1 MRFTVTKMGFQVVKH
16 SFEGKDI
23 EEAKK
28 IAPKIAHF
36 RRVFT
41 GYGDNNYLIL
51 EQENS
56 NTSYEYSNRSGA
68 YKWVEK

>member
-1 MRFTVTKMGFQVVKH
+1 MKFAVTKMGFQVIKNT
-16 SFEGKDI
+16 FEAKDI

-28 IAPKIAHF
+28 MAPKIARF
-36 RRVFT
+36 RKVYT

-56 NTSYEYSNRSGA
+56 NISYEYSNRSGA
-68 YKWVEK
+68 YRWVEK

>member
-1 MRFTVTKMGFQVVKH
+1 MKFAVTKMGFQVVKNT
-16 SFEGKDI
+16 FEAKDI

-28 IAPKIAHF
+28 MAPKIAHF
-36 RRVFT
+36 RRVFN

-56 NTSYEYSNRSGA
+56 NISYEYSNRSDG

>member
-1 MRFTVTKMGFQVVKH
+1 MKFTVTKMGFQVVKNT
-16 SFEGKDI
+16 FEAKNI

-28 IAPKIAHF
+28 MAPKIAHF

-41 GYGDNNYLIL
+41 GYCDNNYLIL

-56 NTSYEYSNRSGA
+56 NISYEYSNRSGA

>member
-1 MRFTVTKMGFQVVKH
+1 MKFTVTKMGFQVVKNT
-16 SFEGKDI
+16 FEAKNI
-23 EEAKK
+23 EEAKRM
-28 IAPKIAHF
+28 APKIAHF

-41 GYGDNNYLIL
+41 GYCDNNYLIL

-56 NTSYEYSNRSGA
+56 NISYEYSNRSGA

>member
-1 MRFTVTKMGFQVVKH
+1 MKFTVTKMGFQVVKNT
-16 SFEGKDI
+16 FEAKNI

-28 IAPKIAHF
+28 MAPKIAHF

-41 GYGDNNYLIL
+41 GYCDNNYLIL

-56 NTSYEYSNRSGA
+56 NISYEYSNRSGV

>member
-1 MRFTVTKMGFQVVKH
+1 MKFTVTKMGFQVVKNT
-16 SFEGKDI
+16 FEAKNI

-41 GYGDNNYLIL
+41 GYCDNNYLIL

-56 NTSYEYSNRSGA
+56 NISYEYSNRSGV